1 MGDWKAQ
8 MNAHCGMG
16 YYLERGTREECR
28 SVIVVFLKKQRAEGF
43 RVTVL
48 ERGERWELTEPEDSA
63 MVPDTAGILELIPPE
78 RYACSECRGDY
89 EDEDD
94 ALRCCEPQYACDACG
109 EWYSAEDGAD
119 DCLQGHLDFLERSKL
134 VAILERNGFQ
144 CYDSETVGELA
155 TAIGVNIRDGSI
167 PFPDELS

>member
-1 MGDWKAQ
+1 MGDWRAQ

-16 YYLERGTREECR
+16 YYLERGTRGECR
-28 SVIVVFLKKQRAEGF
+28 SAIGAFLAKRRAEGF
-43 RVTVL
+43 TVTLL

-63 MVPDTAGILELIPPE
+63 MVPDTAGFLELIPPE
-78 RYACSECRGDY
+78 RYACSECGGDY

-94 ALRCCEPQYACDACG
+94 ALRCCEPLYPCASCETYYVEQGD
-109 EWYSAEDGAD
+109 AEDCLGA
-119 DCLQGHLDFLERSKL
+119 HLDSLERSEL
-134 VAILERNGFQ
+134 IDILERNGFQ
-144 CYDSETVGELA
+144 CYDSETTGELA